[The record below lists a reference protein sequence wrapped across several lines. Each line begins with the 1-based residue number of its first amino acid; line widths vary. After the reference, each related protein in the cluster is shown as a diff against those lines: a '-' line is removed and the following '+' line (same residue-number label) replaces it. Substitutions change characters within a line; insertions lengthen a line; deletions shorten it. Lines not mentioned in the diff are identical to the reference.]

1 MEKPV
6 TSDNN
11 TKDKNDEIFFPLL
24 DINNK
29 NKSVLTIN
37 SEKNE
42 YLFNITE
49 FILEKNYTLENA
61 LEILLSNIITKEA
74 IKDKEI
80 GMNDN
85 ELFTCLEIL
94 NRINTNKNIILKF
107 FNFYP
112 RGIFAEDYF
121 SINEPNYEKFLEDI
135 KIDDAI
141 YKNKLIIIPLNI
153 YNHYSLILIYNK
165 KTYILDFGLSLIID
179 EQSHELKKNINNF
192 EDNISKFIID
202 KNYNNDKVWKI
213 IDNDESIEN
222 NENSNEKLKTII
234 KDEDQDE
241 FFNLLTKYKSEIN
254 KSKSIKILK
263 YNPILDIDIF
273 KNEDLIKN
281 INILNKFCIQGSQG
295 CGYFCISA
303 FKFII
308 SLKNNVEELLN
319 LFTDS
324 IFQIKVLKILC
335 DELIQDE
342 LKIFLINEKIPKDG
356 YIVYIK
362 NENKIAI
369 KKDVEKLCF
378 KNFTKNNISF
388 DINLLIDLNTISQ
401 MLLYQGYKIK

>member
-61 LEILLSNIITKEA
+61 LEILLSNILTKEA

-107 FNFYP
+107 FDFYP

-121 SINEPNYEKFLEDI
+121 SINEPNYEKFLED
-135 KIDDAI
+135 
-141 YKNKLIIIPLNI
+141 KNKLIIIPLNI

-179 EQSHELKKNINNF
+179 EQSNELKKNINNF
-192 EDNISKFIID
+192 
-202 KNYNNDKVWKI
+202 
-213 IDNDESIEN
+213 
-222 NENSNEKLKTII
+222 
-234 KDEDQDE
+234 
-241 FFNLLTKYKSEIN
+241 
-254 KSKSIKILK
+254 
-263 YNPILDIDIF
+263 
-273 KNEDLIKN
+273 
-281 INILNKFCIQGSQG
+281 
-295 CGYFCISA
+295 
-303 FKFII
+303 
-308 SLKNNVEELLN
+308 
-319 LFTDS
+319 
-324 IFQIKVLKILC
+324 
-335 DELIQDE
+335 
-342 LKIFLINEKIPKDG
+342 
-356 YIVYIK
+356 
-362 NENKIAI
+362 
-369 KKDVEKLCF
+369 
-378 KNFTKNNISF
+378 
-388 DINLLIDLNTISQ
+388 
-401 MLLYQGYKIK
+401 

>member
-61 LEILLSNIITKEA
+61 LEILLSNILTKEA

-107 FNFYP
+107 FDFYP

-179 EQSHELKKNINNF
+179 EQSNELKKNINNF

-254 KSKSIKILK
+254 KLKSIKILK
-263 YNPILDIDIF
+263 Y
-273 KNEDLIKN
+273 K
-281 INILNKFCIQGSQG
+281 ILNKFCIQGSQG

-362 NENKIAI
+362 KENKIAI

>member
-11 TKDKNDEIFFPLL
+11 TKDKNDEIFSPLL

-29 NKSVLTIN
+29 NKIVLTIN

-61 LEILLSNIITKEA
+61 LEILLSNILTKEA

-121 SINEPNYEKFLEDI
+121 SINEPGCEKFLEDI

-153 YNHYSLILIYNK
+153 YYHYSLILIYNK

-179 EQSHELKKNINNF
+179 EQSNEL
-192 EDNISKFIID
+192 
-202 KNYNNDKVWKI
+202 
-213 IDNDESIEN
+213 
-222 NENSNEKLKTII
+222 
-234 KDEDQDE
+234 
-241 FFNLLTKYKSEIN
+241 
-254 KSKSIKILK
+254 
-263 YNPILDIDIF
+263 
-273 KNEDLIKN
+273 
-281 INILNKFCIQGSQG
+281 
-295 CGYFCISA
+295 
-303 FKFII
+303 
-308 SLKNNVEELLN
+308 
-319 LFTDS
+319 
-324 IFQIKVLKILC
+324 
-335 DELIQDE
+335 
-342 LKIFLINEKIPKDG
+342 
-356 YIVYIK
+356 
-362 NENKIAI
+362 
-369 KKDVEKLCF
+369 
-378 KNFTKNNISF
+378 
-388 DINLLIDLNTISQ
+388 
-401 MLLYQGYKIK
+401 